1 MPLVSFTTRA
11 GQQRRLVPLT
21 SRYEDPP
28 TAGFPDRG
36 RAETSHCHA
45 PPIGHQVRVVYEPVD
60 PTSADEHV
68 GAPMLALSMIFHL
81 VMIALFGAL
90 LIATGRGTTWLRL
103 IQARRV
109 IVNPR
114 DATHTRRLQET
125 AAIAKIL
132 NNLGSGENP

>member
-1 MPLVSFTTRA
+1 
-11 GQQRRLVPLT
+11 
-21 SRYEDPP
+21 
-28 TAGFPDRG
+28 
-36 RAETSHCHA
+36 
-45 PPIGHQVRVVYEPVD
+45 VYEPVD

-114 DATHTRRLQET
+114 DTTHTRRLQET

-132 NNLGSGENP
+132 NNLGSGQNPWAPGSWSFGTPKGPALTMARSISG

>member
-1 MPLVSFTTRA
+1 
-11 GQQRRLVPLT
+11 
-21 SRYEDPP
+21 
-28 TAGFPDRG
+28 
-36 RAETSHCHA
+36 
-45 PPIGHQVRVVYEPVD
+45 VYEPVD
-60 PTSADEHV
+60 PTSADEHI
-68 GAPMLALSMIFHL
+68 GAPMLALSMILHL

-90 LIATGRGTTWLRL
+90 LIATGRGTNVGMRL

>member
-1 MPLVSFTTRA
+1 VPLVSFATRA

-60 PTSADEHV
+60 PTSADEHI

-90 LIATGRGTTWLRL
+90 LIATGRGTTW
-103 IQARRV
+103 
-109 IVNPR
+109 
-114 DATHTRRLQET
+114 
-125 AAIAKIL
+125 
-132 NNLGSGENP
+132 GCG